1 MNSRL
6 KGIVT
11 VILIV
16 IIGLVAVSGIG
27 YIRQRMA
34 EDQGVKYLKQKEY
47 QKAYEEFDS
56 AASRFTL
63 IFTKQKKNVLFYEGE
78 ALYQMGEYNKAAEI
92 YDRLIDRGEIK
103 AYSLKAYCLM
113 QRNKTKEALEVC
125 NLGISEF
132 PKEGEIY
139 CTKYAI
145 YAKQEKYKE
154 GLQVIKKALK
164 QDELKNKKEVLFAR
178 ISAYESLFDFDTAYK
193 YTKAYAKAYPKD
205 AQGKKELTFL
215 ETR

>member
-1 MNSRL
+1 MNSKG
-6 KGIVT
+6 KGIIT
-11 VILIV
+11 AVIVVLIALAAFC
-16 IIGLVAVSGIG
+16 GFG
-27 YIRQRMA
+27 YISQRMTA
-34 EDQGVKYLKQKEY
+34 SEGITYLDKKEY

-92 YDRLIDRGEIK
+92 YDRLIDRGEVK

-178 ISAYESLFDFDTAYK
+178 IGAYESLFDFDTAYK
-193 YTKAYAKAYPKD
+193 YTKAYVKAYPKD